1 MKTIKLISA
10 GLILF
15 FTMIFMVQCS
25 DDPAPAP
32 VEPAPLVKISGKVTF
47 TNEAGTAANAAGA
60 IVYLAKGA
68 TATTNF
74 DQTTIANANGDYEFV
89 NLDTGSYY
97 LNATFYTANKNVT
110 GRLDGLNFTTE
121 AGAVVAAAA
130 DVTQNLT
137 LVSVGQSGSTL
148 EVLGANYAWDPN
160 ALAADG
166 VTPAP
171 KFVNTGTWTY
181 DATHSP
187 IAFEFSYRANEADFI
202 GAFPQLS
209 KFNVN
214 FDPANL
220 STSTIDVE
228 VDVASINT
236 RAPGGRDNTTTVA
249 INPSFNPA
257 SLFTKLGCIM
267 GTFGITADGGGT
279 PTEAAPLLITEDPD
293 RYAQFTSTSIAK
305 FGDGYVAKGNLV
317 FHGFTVPIDLWFKA
331 VPAWLDASNNRKYS
345 GFEGKFLMDA
355 KNDFGI
361 TSTSVNDAII
371 RIQISIVLYKQ
382 L

>member
-10 GLILF
+10 VLMLF

-32 VEPAPLVKISGKVTF
+32 VEPAPLVKISGKVTY
-47 TNEAGTAANAAGA
+47 TSEAGTAANAVGA

-68 TATTNF
+68 TATTNY
-74 DQTTIANANGDYEFV
+74 DQTTIADANGDYEFV

-97 LNATFYTANKNVT
+97 LNAIFYTANKNAN

-137 LVSVGQSGSTL
+137 LVSVGQSGSTVEAL
-148 EVLGANYAWDPN
+148 AVNYAWDPN

-171 KFVNTGTWTY
+171 KFVNTGAWTY
-181 DATHSP
+181 DAAHSP
-187 IAFEFSYRANEADFI
+187 VQFEFPYRANEADFV
-202 GAFPQLS
+202 GGFSQVS
-209 KFNVN
+209 KFAVN

-220 STSTIDVE
+220 SSSTIDVE
-228 VDVASINT
+228 MDLASVNT
-236 RAPGGRDNTTTVA
+236 RTPGGRDNRTTVA
-249 INPSFNPA
+249 DNPTFSPA
-257 SLFTKLGCIM
+257 TLFTELGCIA
-267 GTFGITADGGGT
+267 GTFGITADNAA
-279 PTEAAPLLITEDPD
+279 PTEAIPQTITADVD